1 MNKLFGVALALA
13 ALVMGGLL
21 FGWKGVILALSV
33 IVFWLLM
40 QFSRL
45 LRVMKMAGSAPV
57 GHVDS
62 AVMLNSKL
70 RAGLKLVDLIPLTH
84 SLGEKIASAPETYRW
99 TDPGGVS
106 VELVMQDGLLA
117 RWTLIRPADEAA
129 VESPAA

>member
-62 AVMLNSKL
+62 AVMLNSRL
-70 RAGLKLVDLIPLTH
+70 RAGLKLVDLIPLTR
-84 SLGEKIASAPETYRW
+84 SLGEKIAKEPETYRW
-99 TDPGGVS
+99 TDPGGVA
-106 VELVMQDGLLA
+106 VELVMEGGLLA
-117 RWTLIRPADEAA
+117 RWTLIRPEAEPVGEA
-129 VESPAA
+129 S

>member
-13 ALVMGGLL
+13 ALVLGGLL
-21 FGWKGVILALSV
+21 FDWKGVILALSV

-84 SLGEKIASAPETYRW
+84 SLGEKIAKEPETYRW

-106 VELVMQDGLLA
+106 VELVMEAGALA
-117 RWTLIRPADEAA
+117 RWTLIRPADEVA
-129 VESPAA
+129 SPAA

>member
-62 AVMLNSKL
+62 AVMLNSRL
-70 RAGLKLVDLIPLTH
+70 RAGLKLVDLIPLTR
-84 SLGEKIASAPETYRW
+84 SLGEKIAKEPETYRW
-99 TDPGGVS
+99 TDPGGAA
-106 VELVMQDGLLA
+106 VELVMEGGLLA
-117 RWTLIRPADEAA
+117 RWTLIRPEAEPVGEA
-129 VESPAA
+129 S